1 MDFDFG
7 LLYSFR
13 NPPRW
18 HMDWKRVYDET
29 IEHIVAME
37 DAGFDTIWLTEHHFS
52 EDGYL
57 PSLAVMSAAIAMRTT
72 RVTVGHS
79 IIELPLHH
87 PVALAEDIAVAD
99 ILSGGRIRMGVGL
112 GRMND
117 WRPSF
122 AHEGMVFGAPLNAR
136 DRAPIFQEQI
146 EILKLCWG
154 DGPFEYDG
162 TYFQFPEI
170 NVMPKPLQPGGPK
183 IYFGVGDQAKK
194 ALDRAARMGHG
205 WTGDKGGLENYLGK
219 VKENGREAEASNAV
233 IFVNHVPAEDPEAME
248 AKYGEHLAYILQ
260 WYAPD
265 GPPIPGPEG
274 GWFAEPSVVAAEL
287 DEARER
293 GATGALWFAPIAGI
307 SPIDAIPIYASIIND
322 VKPLMAENVAA
333 ATAS

>member
-1 MDFDFG
+1 
-7 LLYSFR
+7 
-13 NPPRW
+13 
-18 HMDWKRVYDET
+18 
-29 IEHIVAME
+29 
-37 DAGFDTIWLTEHHFS
+37 
-52 EDGYL
+52 
-57 PSLAVMSAAIAMRTT
+57 MR
-72 RVTVGHS
+72 S
-79 IIELPLHH
+79 
-87 PVALAEDIAVAD
+87 
-99 ILSGGRIRMGVGL
+99 S
-112 GRMND
+112 
-117 WRPSF
+117 
-122 AHEGMVFGAPLNAR
+122 
-136 DRAPIFQEQI
+136 
-146 EILKLCWG
+146 KLCWG

-170 NVMPKPLQPGGPK
+170 NVMPKPLQPAGRRSTSESAIRPKRRWTGGA
-183 IYFGVGDQAKK
+183 YGTW
-194 ALDRAARMGHG
+194 LDRRQGRS
-205 WTGDKGGLENYLGK
+205 NYLGK